1 MKVYIEKTNTKRMM
15 NLSNPRMINE
25 KPEKGLEEPCLGIL
39 IWKRNQKVVP
49 IVPPLPEGQLEG
61 KNKLIAESL
70 EDEIYR

>member
-1 MKVYIEKTNTKRMM
+1 MQVYIGKTNTKRMM

-39 IWKRNQKVVP
+39 IWKLNQKVVP

-61 KNKLIAESL
+61 KKLIAESL